1 MAYLSRADLCTTD
14 PRAVFGSR
22 AMVELVFPSAFRLL
36 KLDLGVDLAGVLW
49 PDWAVVSCPELRASL
64 SWGGTEFVVR
74 NPTLLPVQMAGF
86 IIGIV
91 GALVLAGRRCPARL
105 RDDALRLEAWSY
117 SLCWSLALAW
127 FAAMNATSILAHAV
141 FEPKTASH
149 EFWLASDV
157 VATCLSSCN
166 LILGALT
173 ALLRINA
180 AEAFVVGFN
189 ISLTVRR

>member
-1 MAYLSRADLCTTD
+1 MAYLSREDMCTTD

-22 AMVELVFPSAFRLL
+22 SMVELVFPSAFRLL
-36 KLDLGVDLAGVLW
+36 NRFHLSGVLW

-74 NPTLLPVQMAGF
+74 NPTLLPVQMTGF

-91 GALVLAGRRCPARL
+91 GALSLAGRRCPARPC
-105 RDDALRLEAWSY
+105 DDALGPEAWSY
-117 SLCWSLALAW
+117 SLCWSLAMAW

-141 FEPKTASH
+141 FEPKTVSH

-180 AEAFVVGFN
+180 AEAFVAGFN